1 MTKDVTT
8 TANTEN
14 DKSER
19 RKMVVQMVSDG
30 VPRSDIAQKLG
41 VSVSTVHSD
50 MNSYFG
56 AEERGIHQIARE
68 VRRQVIDELIIDR
81 ERIRQQ
87 LTASLRHLDELLAND
102 DTGTLA
108 TNDFPGIRLLATMS
122 AQLAKQLNDWL
133 ETTVSA
139 APRERAGDGRESSG
153 VNSMEDLRVRILHSP
168 ILARH
173 FIDADIDG
181 ALRCAQEKFQI
192 EKRQLPDSKDAGCS

>member
-1 MTKDVTT
+1 MTTDVTT

-19 RKMVVQMVSDG
+19 RKMVVQMVSAG
-30 VPRSDIAQKLG
+30 VPRSDIAQQLG

-50 MNSYFG
+50 MKSYSG

-81 ERIRQQ
+81 ERIRRQ
-87 LTASLRHLDELLAND
+87 LTASLRHLDKLLAND

-139 APRERAGDGRESSG
+139 APRERAGDDRESSG
-153 VNSMEDLRVRILHSP
+153 IQSMEELRDRLAHSP
-168 ILARH
+168 VLRQM
-173 FIDADIDG
+173 FIESGIRSVLMDDENEPINVGKGQA
-181 ALRCAQEKFQI
+181 
-192 EKRQLPDSKDAGCS
+192 

>member
-1 MTKDVTT
+1 MTTDVTT

-19 RKMVVQMVSDG
+19 RKMVVQMVSAG

-50 MNSYFG
+50 MKSYFG

-81 ERIRQQ
+81 ERIRRQ

-139 APRERAGDGRESSG
+139 APRERAGDDRESSG
-153 VNSMEDLRVRILHSP
+153 IQSMEELRDRLAHSP
-168 ILARH
+168 VLRQM
-173 FIDADIDG
+173 FIESGIRSVLMDDENEPINVGKGQA
-181 ALRCAQEKFQI
+181 
-192 EKRQLPDSKDAGCS
+192 

>member
-1 MTKDVTT
+1 MTTDVTT

-81 ERIRQQ
+81 ERIRRQ
-87 LTASLRHLDELLAND
+87 LTASLRHLDKLLAND

-139 APRERAGDGRESSG
+139 APRERAGDDRESSG
-153 VNSMEDLRVRILHSP
+153 IQSMEELRDRLAHSP
-168 ILARH
+168 VLRQM
-173 FIDADIDG
+173 FIESGIRSVLMDDENEPINVGKGQA
-181 ALRCAQEKFQI
+181 
-192 EKRQLPDSKDAGCS
+192 

>member
-1 MTKDVTT
+1 MTTDVTT

-19 RKMVVQMVSDG
+19 RKMVVQMVSAG

-81 ERIRQQ
+81 ERIRRQ
-87 LTASLRHLDELLAND
+87 LTASLRHLDEMLAND

-139 APRERAGDGRESSG
+139 APRERAGDDRESSG
-153 VNSMEDLRVRILHSP
+153 IQSMEELRDRLAHSP
-168 ILARH
+168 VLRQM
-173 FIDADIDG
+173 FIESGIRSVLMDDENEPINVGKGQA
-181 ALRCAQEKFQI
+181 
-192 EKRQLPDSKDAGCS
+192 

>member
-1 MTKDVTT
+1 MTTDVTT

-19 RKMVVQMVSDG
+19 RKMVVQMVSAG
-30 VPRSDIAQKLG
+30 VPRSDIAQQLG

-50 MNSYFG
+50 MKSYSG

-68 VRRQVIDELIIDR
+68 VIDELIIDR
-81 ERIRQQ
+81 ERIRRQ
-87 LTASLRHLDELLAND
+87 LTASLRHLDKLLAND

-139 APRERAGDGRESSG
+139 APRERAGDDRESSG
-153 VNSMEDLRVRILHSP
+153 VSSMEDLRETILRSP
-168 ILARH
+168 AVAGQLIEAG
-173 FIDADIDG
+173 IDD

-192 EKRQLPDSKDAGCS
+192 RKRQLPDSEVAGCS